1 MRQYLMEGPVLPPAD
16 IFAFM
21 VPISLQALMLHPI
34 VPRTL
39 SRLVRFA
46 LMPFSVVMA
55 FATPYRYAIEPRN
68 QAIGVNFVV
77 GIMGAYGIMKA
88 IEWGLASDLLPY
100 TWIGFDEPNLE
111 DQSRRASTK
120 EERVALQQRHRARL
134 EQLREEQAAREGP
147 IQILRS
153 TMHLMVSMR
162 GAGYQF
168 SAIATKPYA
177 DKPRPY
183 LRRLL
188 LDIAVTHPLLT
199 VCAMTL
205 LEPPS
210 NRDATLAGFLPAS
223 LSPYQISEIG
233 GAITGLAMGTAV
245 FAALTLGYSCAT
257 LMTMVGTWVTRSVP
271 LLPGALR
278 MPEFDPREYP
288 PLFKIDRIPDSVAE
302 WWAQTWHAFF
312 SRPFRFLGFNPAFRL
327 VTPFAGKSAGRAAAV
342 LATFA
347 VSSWIHEFGLA
358 SAVSDLPPPDEPL
371 TFYLRWGGSIYF
383 MMQGVAIILEGLF
396 RAVTGRKVGGW
407 LGTLWMSVITQGLL
421 REVPPVPYWSWQR
434 FVVPMGCLQPP
445 PLWMT
450 SHPDFY
456 YAERAHATF

>member
-1 MRQYLMEGPVLPPAD
+1 MEGPVLPPAD
-16 IFAFM
+16 MCAPKPSLSSMIRPPLPSSSTKPLPELQEAAANSTDRM
-21 VPISLQALMLHPI
+21 IDGMRSLQIRLHGPDLAAGAHAPPDCPADPLAPRALRPDALLGRHGLCDALPLRY
-34 VPRTL
+34 RTPKPGNRRQL
-39 SRLVRFA
+39 CVSSSATSVSVASAFSRSPLTVLYNSTFARVR
-46 LMPFSVVMA
+46 SV
-55 FATPYRYAIEPRN
+55 
-68 QAIGVNFVV
+68 VV

-312 SRPFRFLGFNPAFRL
+312 SR
-327 VTPFAGKSAGRAAAV
+327 
-342 LATFA
+342 
-347 VSSWIHEFGLA
+347 A
-358 SAVSDLPPPDEPL
+358 SRSGA
-371 TFYLRWGGSIYF
+371 
-383 MMQGVAIILEGLF
+383 
-396 RAVTGRKVGGW
+396 
-407 LGTLWMSVITQGLL
+407 
-421 REVPPVPYWSWQR
+421 
-434 FVVPMGCLQPP
+434 QP
-445 PLWMT
+445 
-450 SHPDFY
+450 
-456 YAERAHATF
+456 